1 MKKIIIGVVVLL
13 AAALIGLKFFASKEQ
28 AAVQRPASQ
37 DGQQEQQGVAL
48 PSAAKDYSAV
58 ATESVYVPTQ
68 AMGSYE
74 MFTLPAPVMALK
86 GACEGGSPKEIMEA
100 HGKTW
105 GHFTGRRAAFDTN
118 QKQEIYTYIASYY
131 SCLALARQ
139 DITTCNELPGETEAN
154 GFKITLD
161 DSPLGLC
168 RGMAADM
175 LFRAYVAG
183 KAKDQQNCLAYIG
196 QWEPTDQGRVSA
208 PEFCEAAA
216 KGPEKFTEYGR
227 EKMPQYFGIG
237 EKMMAFTKKVCGSDP
252 VCLANNGLWEGI
264 RTGSP
269 GKCPPAKVP
278 HCTALAEKNQAPCVD
293 IIMEMSRRY
302 CVHYKA
308 LVKGSGG
315 YMGMTPDEVKE
326 DLRLK
331 AQKKAE
337 EEKTRK
343 ELDVITKQ
351 TNERVR
357 KLIGKQGGE

>member
-1 MKKIIIGVVVLL
+1 MKKLIIGVVVVL

-28 AAVQRPASQ
+28 ASVQSTAPSAVQP
-37 DGQQEQQGVAL
+37 EQQGVAL
-48 PSAAKDYSAV
+48 PTAAKDYSA
-58 ATESVYVPTQ
+58 AGAESVYVPTQ
-68 AMGSYE
+68 AQGSYE
-74 MFTLPAPVMALK
+74 LFTLPASVMALK
-86 GACEGGSPKEIMEA
+86 GACEGGSPREIMEA

-118 QKQEIYTYIASYY
+118 QKQEIYTFIASYY
-131 SCLALARQ
+131 ACLSLARQ
-139 DITTCNELPGETEAN
+139 DITTCNELPGETDVN

-168 RGMAADM
+168 RNMAADM

-183 KAKDQQNCLAYIG
+183 KAKDQQNCLAYVG
-196 QWEPTDQGRVSA
+196 QWEPTDQGRISA

-237 EKMMAFTKKVCGSDP
+237 EKMMAFTKRVCGSDP
-252 VCLANNGLWEGI
+252 VCLSNNALWEGI
-264 RTGSP
+264 RTGSAD
-269 GKCPPAKVP
+269 KCPPAKAP
-278 HCTALAEKNQAPCVD
+278 HCAALAQKSQVPCVD
-293 IIMEMSRRY
+293 IISEMSRRY

-308 LVKGSGG
+308 LMKGSGG
-315 YMGMTPDEVKE
+315 YAGMTPDEVKE

-337 EEKTRK
+337 EEKMRK
-343 ELDVITKQ
+343 EQDVIIKQ
-351 TNERVR
+351 TNERVK
-357 KLIGKQGGE
+357 KLIGKEGGE